1 MITVHPST
9 AQAAAADV
17 AITRALLSVYDKRG
31 LIPLGRALAERG
43 IEIVATGGTATILVE
58 AGLPVVPVDELT
70 GYPEMLDGRVKSLH
84 PAIHAGILFQRHLD
98 EHVKDITTH
107 GIRPIDLVVCTLY
120 PFAEARERAAEL
132 AELVEFIDVGGP
144 TMVRAA
150 AKNFA
155 HVAVVTGPHQ
165 YEPLI
170 EELAARAGKVSGA
183 TRLRLAAEAFAT
195 LAAYDG
201 AVAASLGALAAGSDG
216 DAAGESR
223 PGLPAVL
230 ALGARR
236 ERVLRY
242 GENPHQRAAFY
253 AETNDVGLAG
263 ARVHQGKELSY
274 TNLLDL
280 DAALLAMSEF
290 PGDSCVVVKHA
301 SPSGI
306 AVAPTAVEAFRLAR
320 DGDPLS
326 AFGGVIGSARLVDE
340 EMANEIAR
348 DFYEVVVAPGFTPEA
363 LTRLARKPALR
374 VVELSNEALARAVR
388 AQRLRSILGGYL
400 VQEPDLRPAGDS
412 LAGEVVTRR
421 QPTTD
426 ERAALRFAFKV
437 AKLVRSN
444 AIVIARADRTLGIGG
459 GQASRIDAV
468 EVAAMKA
475 ARVGHDVRG
484 AVLASDAFFPFPDA
498 VESAG
503 RLGLTAIVQP
513 GGSKRDADSIAA
525 CDRLGIAMLFTG
537 ERHFVH

>member
-9 AQAAAADV
+9 AEAARADV
-17 AITRALLSVYDKRG
+17 KITRALISVYDKRG
-31 LIPLGRALAERG
+31 LIPLARGLAEHG
-43 IEIVATGGTATILVE
+43 VELVATGGTATILTE
-58 AGLPVVPVDELT
+58 AGLQVVPVENLT

-84 PAIHAGILFQRHLD
+84 PAIHAGILFQRHLE
-98 EHVKDITTH
+98 EHERDIAAH
-107 GIRPIDLVVCTLY
+107 GIKPIDLVVGSLY
-120 PFAEARERAAEL
+120 PFAEARARAAGI

-155 HVAVVTGPHQ
+155 HVAVVTSSHQ
-165 YEPLI
+165 YEPLLA
-170 EELAARAGKVSGA
+170 ELRARGGFVSGA

-201 AVAASLGALAAGSDG
+201 AVAQSLAGLAAGDVPG
-216 DAAGESR
+216 AAA
-223 PGLPAVL
+223 LPSVL

-236 ERVLRY
+236 ERELRY
-242 GENPHQRAAFY
+242 GENPHQKAAFY
-253 AETNDVGLAG
+253 VEDGEAGLA
-263 ARVHQGKELSY
+263 AAAVHQGKELSY

-280 DAALLAMSEF
+280 DAALLALVEF

-301 SPSGI
+301 SPSGLG
-306 AVAPTAVEAFRLAR
+306 VAATPVAAFRLAR

-326 AFGGVIGSARLVDE
+326 AFGGVIGSARIVDGE
-340 EMANEIAR
+340 TAAEITH

-363 LTRLARKPALR
+363 LALFAKKPALR
-374 VVELSNEALARAVR
+374 VVSVPPPALERAMR
-388 AQRLRSILGGYL
+388 RPRLRSILGGYL
-400 VQEPDLRPAGDS
+400 VEEPDLLPAGAEIPGD
-412 LAGEVVTRR
+412 VVTRR
-421 QPTTD
+421 APTP
-426 ERAALRFAFKV
+426 EEKKALLFAFKV

-444 AIVIARADRTLGIGG
+444 AIVIARGDRTLGIGG

-475 ARVGHDVRG
+475 ARSGHDVHG

-503 RLGLTAIVQP
+503 RLGITAIVQP
-513 GGSKRDADSIAA
+513 GGSKRDADAIAA
-525 CDRLGIAMLFTG
+525 ADRLEIAMVFTG